1 MSSVGSR
8 DWKYCSLCL
17 VLGVGNEDIVVYL
30 VQEGG
35 TGDMQ
40 NICLNLMELV
50 NKHLILCKQVLA
62 MKTFT
67 FVKL

>member
-1 MSSVGSR
+1 M
-8 DWKYCSLCL
+8 
-17 VLGVGNEDIVVYL
+17 LGVGTGDIVVYL

>member
-1 MSSVGSR
+1 MSSVGNR
-8 DWKYCSLCL
+8 DWKYCGLCL